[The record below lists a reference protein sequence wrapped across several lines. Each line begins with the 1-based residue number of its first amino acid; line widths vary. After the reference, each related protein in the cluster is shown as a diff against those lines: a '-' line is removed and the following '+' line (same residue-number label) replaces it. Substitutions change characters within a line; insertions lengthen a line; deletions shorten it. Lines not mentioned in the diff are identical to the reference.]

1 MDIRQIPAFARTKK
15 KAEDEGGLG
24 KKKRCVRRIH
34 VISNILQDEMFEPPN
49 ACERTSR
56 QRRQKRGEASTQTIS
71 TNRVRI
77 RGDNNTCPDGRQ
89 FPPVVRPR
97 FRGFRFPAVDC
108 SAFAVV
114 GEFVSPPFRFSCAF
128 CIDGVDDPAGA
139 DAFGLGAFVCCG
151 VPFALSGDD
160 DGEDADGAPCGI
172 VAGVI

>member
-1 MDIRQIPAFARTKK
+1 MRTY
-15 KAEDEGGLG
+15 EQT
-24 KKKRCVRRIH
+24 KR
-34 VISNILQDEMFEPPN
+34 SE
-49 ACERTSR
+49 
-56 QRRQKRGEASTQTIS
+56 KRGGEYTDCFDKSGQDQE
-71 TNRVRI
+71 
-77 RGDNNTCPDGRQ
+77 DNKTHAPNGRQ

-114 GEFVSPPFRFSCAF
+114 GEFVSPPFRFSCAC
-128 CIDGVDDPAGA
+128 CIEGVDDPAGA

>member
-1 MDIRQIPAFARTKK
+1 MSANVRADKEVRKEGRRVHRLFRQIGSGS
-15 KAEDEGGLG
+15 GGQ
-24 KKKRCVRRIH
+24 
-34 VISNILQDEMFEPPN
+34 QD
-49 ACERTSR
+49 
-56 QRRQKRGEASTQTIS
+56 
-71 TNRVRI
+71 
-77 RGDNNTCPDGRQ
+77 TCPNGRQ

-128 CIDGVDDPAGA
+128 CIEGVDDPAGA

-151 VPFALSGDD
+151 VPFALSGDN